1 MTSMKYLLLIVPIA
15 LSCISCVPDRDSQDS
30 DLEDALELLDK
41 EIEKFPQTMSDHYR
55 RIRSLHDDLM
65 STSDV
70 DSKLRLYSELVGLYA
85 NLSVDTLAMY
95 SEQML
100 TLAGEVGDKDS
111 QMHAVMALSTVA
123 QMKEDFLGALNRIE
137 EFDVSGLSDDGLLHY
152 YHRAES
158 VYYSMFVRA
167 FNAPG
172 DIFLNHQAS
181 YYREKLTALR
191 KAALDIDSTSFK
203 AYQIRI
209 SELRDGERY
218 AEALEM
224 LKSVKHMADNDS
236 RLASWHRYNAVLYDF
251 LKEPD
256 KRLVH
261 LAMASVY
268 NLREPTLDNLSLI
281 SLARSL
287 RKRGELEEA
296 SHYITLAMTNSFKY
310 KQVARMSYAQSASN
324 KIMDLLAQKEKASRR
339 ALQISLI
346 VLALLLAISVYA
358 LIYNFKLRLRLE
370 DSYRQLREADMIK
383 NNYLFE
389 YMVSSAS
396 YIDSADLYHKELRKM
411 AKKDGID
418 KVYDVLKLPSRF
430 EDDKRRFYAM
440 FDENFLSM
448 FPSFV
453 DRVNE
458 MMKDG
463 FKYHIVRS
471 GQMPVELRVL
481 AIMRMGMTDSM
492 KIARFMSYTIS
503 TVYTYRS
510 RAAEKSKYSR
520 DEFERK
526 LMQIPLE

>member
-1 MTSMKYLLLIVPIA
+1 MKYLLLIVSFA
-15 LSCISCVPDRDSQDS
+15 LSCISCALDRDSQDN

-55 RIRSLHDDLM
+55 RIRSLQDDLM
-65 STSDV
+65 STADV
-70 DSKLRLYSELVGLYA
+70 DSKLHLYSELVDLYA
-85 NLSVDTLAMY
+85 NMSVDTLAMY

-100 TLAGEVGDKDS
+100 TLAEEIGDKDY

-123 QMKEDFLGALNRIE
+123 QMKEDFLGALNRID
-137 EFDVSGLSDDGLLHY
+137 EFDVSGLSDEGLLHY

-218 AEALEM
+218 EEALEM
-224 LKSVKHMADNDS
+224 LESVKHMADNNR

-261 LAMASVY
+261 LALASVY
-268 NLREPTLDNLSLI
+268 NLREPTFDNLSLI

-463 FKYHIVRS
+463 FEYHIVRS

-520 DEFERK
+520 EEFERR